1 MSNLDN
7 KNKNILIEN
16 IIVFFLFTVFL
27 VFKSL
32 KTLSRIFSYGI
43 LKKEILT
50 TKSNL
55 GVDIQIKI
63 KYVMKIVIVFLILGV
78 IFLIYKKIKYKKPRN
93 IKLDKFKNRLQS
105 TQTNIERIFLREEE
119 KTFSNPN
126 INIYIGIYD
135 NEDNINRKSN
145 IHRAR
150 LSKFKKSKLNGE
162 MIFQDEEQRIYK
174 IKNGKKV
181 YF

>member
-1 MSNLDN
+1 MN
-7 KNKNILIEN
+7 KFLAIFIFV
-16 IIVFFLFTVFL
+16 IIFLF
-27 VFKSL
+27 
-32 KTLSRIFSYGI
+32 
-43 LKKEILT
+43 
-50 TKSNL
+50 
-55 GVDIQIKI
+55 
-63 KYVMKIVIVFLILGV
+63 
-78 IFLIYKKIKYKKPRN
+78 YKKFNSKKPKN
-93 IKLDKFKNRLQS
+93 LKLEKFKNKLQN

-119 KTFSNPN
+119 KSSSNPN

-174 IKNGKKV
+174 FNKGKKV
-181 YF
+181 YL

>member
-1 MSNLDN
+1 M
-7 KNKNILIEN
+7 NI
-16 IIVFFLFTVFL
+16 F
-27 VFKSL
+27 
-32 KTLSRIFSYGI
+32 
-43 LKKEILT
+43 
-50 TKSNL
+50 
-55 GVDIQIKI
+55 
-63 KYVMKIVIVFLILGV
+63 IVFLILGI
-78 IFLIYKKIKYKKPRN
+78 IFLVYKKNYSKKTKN
-93 IKLDKFKNRLQS
+93 FKLNKFKNKLLS

-162 MIFQDEEQRIYK
+162 MIFQDDEQRIYK
-174 IKNGKKV
+174 FNNGKKF
-181 YF
+181 YL